1 MRVWVLGSD
10 SHARVYVCVS
20 RNGWIKD
27 IRECIYIRLAVAISW
42 PTELI
47 LLSKQQKFNHHTQY
61 NFWRLQWQR
70 RRQRTHLFEMQT
82 TFIVWLAD
90 CCNDWHV
97 CGWFE
102 GGCWLLIQF
111 HCDFKTKISNFHLS
125 GAALVPCDLQNT
137 VHIAAAAVAI
147 SFDSIYRKETIW
159 KSTFSLFLAHAG
171 LCVDSCGVHEFISL
185 VVRNTVTQAKIAQ
198 IHTYFYYGSV
208 QRKITTKFTAHRT
221 KHLSMQRSQFKRRI
235 CRIVVC
241 KLFIFPHTHTHTF
254 HLYLHL
260 LQTFV
265 KHSSQHHKKSYF
277 ISSHNV

>member
-1 MRVWVLGSD
+1 M
-10 SHARVYVCVS
+10 
-20 RNGWIKD
+20 
-27 IRECIYIRLAVAISW
+27 AISW

-47 LLSKQQKFNHHTQY
+47 LLSKQQKFNHHKQY

-137 VHIAAAAVAI
+137 VHIATAAAAI

-159 KSTFSLFLAHAG
+159 TSTFSLFLAHAG

-208 QRKITTKFTAHRT
+208 QRKITTKFEQHTE
-221 KHLSMQRSQFKRRI
+221 LSIFQCKEASSKDGF
-235 CRIVVC
+235 VVSSYVNC
-241 KLFIFPHTHTHTF
+241 SFFHTHTHTF